1 MRKKMS
7 IIKKIKN
14 KLFSPN
20 SEEYISELKEK
31 GVKIGKGTIIWD
43 PSSTVI
49 DESRPWLLT
58 IGEYVKITA
67 GVVIL
72 CHDYSLSVMR
82 RVYGEWIG
90 EGQETVIGDNC
101 FIGMN
106 STILMGTHIG
116 NNVIVGAGSVV
127 RGTVPD
133 NVVVAGNP
141 AKIICT
147 LEEHYQNRKRKTA
160 QEAIDCAQAYYRF
173 YHKAPKPS
181 DLSGFK
187 FLFIPR
193 DKKIVEEYGLNFY
206 CNGDEPSEVEEAF
219 YNCEPLWEN
228 YELFLRDAGITK

>member
-141 AKIICT
+141 AKIIV
-147 LEEHYQNRKRKTA
+147 
-160 QEAIDCAQAYYRF
+160 AI
-173 YHKAPKPS
+173 
-181 DLSGFK
+181 
-187 FLFIPR
+187 
-193 DKKIVEEYGLNFY
+193 
-206 CNGDEPSEVEEAF
+206 
-219 YNCEPLWEN
+219 
-228 YELFLRDAGITK
+228 